1 MSSSEQTSVVEYY
14 KMLPDGRAP
23 KRADRTAAGYLPSR
37 AMRYCDAL
45 TTATGF
51 GHWLFPP
58 ADLRLLWDGQGVSWA
73 HGESED
79 FAPLSETAT
88 GAVQYPGFEAQFDDA
103 APENLVGYS
112 IPYLTAGLEPG
123 SVQMWTGLLARTKP
137 GWSLS
142 VRQPVNLPPPNG
154 MTFWEGII
162 ETDQW
167 FGPVFTVL
175 KISKTDV
182 PVRLRAN
189 VPFLQAQPIPQAAY
203 QDATLNNC
211 PVRTIEDMSPRDW
224 EQLRRVVSP
233 DPQDSAR
240 QGAYAVKVRKR
251 RTCPYHAEVMN
262 DAIEVVS

>member
-1 MSSSEQTSVVEYY
+1 
-14 KMLPDGRAP
+14 
-23 KRADRTAAGYLPSR
+23 
-37 AMRYCDAL
+37 MRYCDAL

-58 ADLRLLWDGQGVSWA
+58 ADLRLLWDGESVSWA
-73 HGESED
+73 HDDSGD
-79 FAPLSETAT
+79 FAPLSETPT
-88 GAVQYPGFEAQFDDA
+88 GAVQYPGFEAEFDET
-103 APENLVGYS
+103 APENLAGYS

-142 VRQPVNLPPPNG
+142 LRQPVNLPPPSG
-154 MTFWEGII
+154 LTFWEGTI

-182 PVRLRAN
+182 PVRLRSS
-189 VPFLQAQPIPQAAY
+189 VPFLQAQPIPQIAY
-203 QDATLNNC
+203 QESALNSYAIK
-211 PVRTIEDMSPRDW
+211 TIKDMSAHDW
-224 EQLRRVVSP
+224 EQLRTVVAP
-233 DPQDSAR
+233 DPQQNAR

-251 RTCPYHAEVMN
+251 RTCPYHAQVMTN
-262 DAIEVVS
+262 AIEPVS